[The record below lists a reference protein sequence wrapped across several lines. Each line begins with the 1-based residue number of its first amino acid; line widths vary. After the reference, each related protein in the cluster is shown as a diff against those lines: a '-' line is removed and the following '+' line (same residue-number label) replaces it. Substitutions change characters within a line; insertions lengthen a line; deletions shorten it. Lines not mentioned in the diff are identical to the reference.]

1 MLENGSSLVLTK
13 GKERPRL
20 ATLGRPD
27 PLAYE
32 TDNVE
37 RGRYTMTRLFGSIS
51 AALVLAIALVLAG
64 CGGGGGGGDQG
75 GGGGGEQIT
84 VASDIA
90 YPPFESTKNG
100 RPVGFDI
107 DLMREIGKRAG
118 FTPEFKNVTFD
129 GIIPGLGNNL
139 YDAAISAMTIT
150 EERAQKVDFSEPYFN
165 ADQSLLVQSGS
176 PIKSVDDIGDATVGV
191 QIGTTGALKAQEF
204 KQQGKIGGEIRT
216 FDTVTDAF
224 SALENGQVDAIIN
237 DLPVSLDKANQSDGT
252 LKVVQNIPTGETYGI
267 AFPKDSELVEPV
279 NKALQEIKDDGTYAK
294 IYEEWIGQKPER
306 IP

>member
-1 MLENGSSLVLTK
+1 
-13 GKERPRL
+13 
-20 ATLGRPD
+20 
-27 PLAYE
+27 
-32 TDNVE
+32 
-37 RGRYTMTRLFGSIS
+37 MTRLFGSIS

-90 YPPFESTKNG
+90 YPPFEFTKNG
-100 RPVGFDI
+100 QPVGFDI

-139 YDAAISAMTIT
+139 YDATISAMTIT
-150 EERAQKVDFSEPYFN
+150 KEREQKVDFSEPYFN
-165 ADQSLLVQSGS
+165 ADQSLLVQSDS

-191 QIGTTGALKAQEF
+191 QIGTTGAAKAKEF
-204 KQQGKIGGEIRT
+204 KQQGKISGEIRT
-216 FDTVTDAF
+216 FDTITDAF
-224 SALENGQVDAIIN
+224 PALENGQVDAIIN
-237 DLPVSLDKANQSDGT
+237 DLPVSLVRANQSDGT
-252 LKVVQNIPTGETYGI
+252 LKVVQNIPTGEKYGI
-267 AFPKDSELVEPV
+267 AFPEDSDLREPV
-279 NKALQEIKDDGTYAK
+279 NKALREIKDDGTYAK
-294 IYEEWIGQKPER
+294 IYEKWIGQKPEE